1 MIGDISIIGFS
12 TMGISEF
19 YGETNTNEAIDDIAH
34 YGATWCYMVLLMA
47 RDIIKQQ
54 RKLMGLNKVKTF

>member
-34 YGATWCYMVLLMA
+34 YLLMA
-47 RDIIKQQ
+47 GDILKQKW
-54 RKLMGLNKVKTF
+54 KLMSLNKVKTF

>member
-34 YGATWCYMVLLMA
+34 YGATWCYSWHEIYSNSNGNLWV
-47 RDIIKQQ
+47 
-54 RKLMGLNKVKTF
+54 